1 MAVLSIVFAIPG
13 VLALMSK
20 ASAKA
25 SDDIVGFFKSF
36 SMKII
41 SEKREKLQKLK
52 EEGKESG
59 KANNFLEMLLE
70 TEREFENMKEDDKK
84 DISKNKNENLE
95 NKKLVK
101 CKLK

>member
-1 MAVLSIVFAIPG
+1 MTVLSIVFAIPG

-41 SEKREKLQKLK
+41 SEKQEKLQKLK

-70 TEREFENMKEDDKK
+70 TEREFKNKKEGEKK
-84 DISKNKNENLE
+84 DISESKNQDLD
-95 NKKLVK
+95 NKKPNK
-101 CKLK
+101 CKFK